1 MVIGEEDPWLPIKI
15 CANNFWKASPAKGN
29 MISTYQ
35 VQTNWNLQPRSL
47 STQETQVRESEGKK

>member
-1 MVIGEEDPWLPIKI
+1 
-15 CANNFWKASPAKGN
+15 

-47 STQETQVRESEGKK
+47 STQETQVRENEGKK